1 MSLHYNANNNYLFVN
16 GKEVF
21 KCKANNEIVTF
32 LTQFS
37 LESISNGFSATE
49 STEVSCKWKYV

>member
-1 MSLHYNANNNYLFVN
+1 MEKKSLNVKPNN
-16 GKEVF
+16 K
-21 KCKANNEIVTF
+21 IVTF

-49 STEVSCKWKYV
+49 STEVSCKWKCV